1 MTYSYLISW
10 VHGEEDSELR
20 IHVHVVAVCED
31 EMLPLL
37 FLAGQNHGNLN
48 DTNKTGF
55 KNGIEH
61 FLNILKSLYLP
72 AEQPR
77 TKPEV

>member
-20 IHVHVVAVCED
+20 IHVHVVSIRED

-37 FLAGQNHGNLN
+37 FLAGQNHGNL
-48 DTNKTGF
+48 TQTKRVSKTGG
-55 KNGIEH
+55 KNSV
-61 FLNILKSLYLP
+61 FDTSP
-72 AEQPR
+72 
-77 TKPEV
+77 